1 MVLLF
6 HRRPSPRR
14 EPSRMW
20 DRPDMMG
27 EPQGIPVIGGAKPQ
41 PIPSLANRT
50 GQLTR
55 SEYDIAGRPV
65 AREED
70 LKIQQDY
77 WMPNE
82 QPIMP
87 RNSLPWEQ
95 QSAAAGARVPA
106 RPAWPRPPLR

>member
-1 MVLLF
+1 
-6 HRRPSPRR
+6 
-14 EPSRMW
+14 
-20 DRPDMMG
+20 MMG
-27 EPQGIPVIGGAKPQ
+27 EPQGIPVIEGAKPQ

-50 GQLTR
+50 GQLTC
-55 SEYDIAGRPV
+55 SECDIAGRPD

-95 QSAAAGARVPA
+95 PSTAASARVQA
-106 RPAWPRPPLR
+106 HSA